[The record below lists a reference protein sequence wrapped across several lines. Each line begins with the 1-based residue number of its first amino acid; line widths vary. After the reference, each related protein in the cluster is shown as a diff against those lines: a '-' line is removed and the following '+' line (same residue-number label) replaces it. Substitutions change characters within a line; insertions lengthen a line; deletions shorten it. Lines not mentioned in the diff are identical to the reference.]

1 MRLSGSLRN
10 IKEVQKKR
18 GDKMKRKVLILLI
31 LAASL
36 ITVASGTVYI
46 SLYYPGSATV
56 PENPE
61 LTVYLDS
68 VLWANTTTMA
78 WGDVSPGQN
87 YAKNLTVLNTG
98 NTGVTVIL
106 RVQGLPSG
114 WSLSWLANQTAINSG
129 EAATGTLSLSVP
141 TEALAG
147 SHTWDQWIEGI

>member
-1 MRLSGSLRN
+1 M
-10 IKEVQKKR
+10 KR
-18 GDKMKRKVLILLI
+18 RKVLFLLI
-31 LAASL
+31 LASSL

-46 SLYYPGSATV
+46 SLYYPGSADI

-68 VLWANTTTMA
+68 VLWANTTAIA
-78 WGDVSPGQN
+78 WGSVSPGQN
-87 YAKNLTVLNTG
+87 YAKNLTVVNTG
-98 NTGVTVIL
+98 NIGVTVIL

-114 WSLSWLANQTAINSG
+114 WSLNWLANQTAVNPG

-141 TEALAG
+141 IEALAG